1 MGRNDISL
9 KAYLSN
15 KRRFAD
21 LFNCTLMGGSQVI
34 DPNRL
39 ENSPTV
45 MSVSDENGFMER
57 INDISMRY
65 RFGNSSLALITLEN
79 QEYIDYAMPLRVMLQ
94 QALAYDRQLKEIKSQ
109 NKNHT
114 LQGSGEFLSK
124 VKKADKI
131 LPVVILVAYWG
142 EDEWDGAKSIHDMM
156 DFEPQTEMLR
166 QFVPEYKINF
176 VNLKEYKDSEN
187 FKTELRMFSGLYFC
201 KNSKFCKKRRRK
213 MSKYI
218 ESHKECV
225 NIDSDTFWAIA
236 NISDIGCLKGLEKY
250 KEKEEIDMCK
260 AFEENWLDGLEKG
273 IEKGIEK
280 GTFKTLCS
288 LVKDGLIKSEEAAKR
303 MNITEADFNEK
314 MNTVV
319 C

>member
-1 MGRNDISL
+1 MGKNDISL
-9 KAYLSN
+9 KSYLSD

-34 DPNRL
+34 DPNWL

-65 RFGNSSLALITLEN
+65 RFENSSLALITLEN

-94 QALAYDRQLKEIKSQ
+94 QALAYDCQLREIKSQ

-114 LQGSGEFLSK
+114 LKGSGEFLSK
-124 VKKADKI
+124 VKNADKI

-187 FKTELRMFSGLYFC
+187 FKTELRTFSGLYFC
-201 KNSKFCKKRRRK
+201 KNSKRK

-218 ESHKECV
+218 ETHKECT
-225 NIDSDTFWAIA
+225 NIDSDTFWAIT
-236 NISDIGCLKGLEKY
+236 NISDIGGLKGLEKY
-250 KEKEEIDMCK
+250 REKEEIDMCK
-260 AFEENWLDGLEKG
+260 AFEENWLDGMEKG
-273 IEKGIEK
+273 MEKGMKEGMEK

-314 MNTVV
+314 MNNAV